1 MAFPAKILRLL
12 RLFKRI
18 HDRER
23 IQSSRESVERN
34 SDLQRVSEI
43 LLRVFF
49 FEISSRVRL

>member
-1 MAFPAKILRLL
+1 MAFPAKILRLI

-34 SDLQRVSEI
+34 SDLQRVSAI